1 MLSNKDIA
9 CGFINLLIFITLVA
23 FAVLGNYYSAKESCS
38 AKATALGY
46 NYSYKWFQGCL
57 LIRKDGSRVLLE
69 QLRDFK
75 E

>member
-1 MLSNKDIA
+1 MRIEISED
-9 CGFINLLIFITLVA
+9 LICAFVVILVIVLITTGCYFMTKA
-23 FAVLGNYYSAKESCS
+23 SCS

-46 NYSYKWFQGCL
+46 NYNYKWLQGCL